1 MRRCPGAPPLTDQP
15 GAPTTTPRS
24 RSFLETERAFLG
36 LGSNVGNRS
45 AWLRRGLDG
54 LRAAGLQIGAV
65 SSFYLTEP
73 VGDPTL
79 PWFLNCAAEI
89 HQPPE
94 PRALLDAALKV
105 EQGCGR
111 RRSSGGVEPRTL
123 DVDVL
128 LYDLRVVDESGLQ
141 IPHPRLHARRFV
153 LRPLAD
159 LAADLQHPAFGV
171 SISDL
176 LLQLGATERAWLL
189 SPPPA

>member
-1 MRRCPGAPPLTDQP
+1 MRRCGGAHPLTVWI
-15 GAPTTTPRS
+15 TLT
-24 RSFLETERAFLG
+24 LEHVLVETARAFLG

-45 AWLRRGLDG
+45 AWLHRGLDG
-54 LRAAGLQIGAV
+54 LRGAGLQVGAV

-73 VGDPTL
+73 VGDQTL
-79 PWFLNCAAEI
+79 PWFLNCAAEV

-94 PRALLDAALKV
+94 PRALLNAALQV

-111 RRSSGGVEPRTL
+111 CRSSTAVEPRTL

-128 LYDLRVVDESGLQ
+128 LYDLRVVDEYGLQ

-159 LAADLQHPAFGV
+159 LAADFLHPTFGV
-171 SISDL
+171 PISDL
-176 LLQLGATERAWLL
+176 LLRLNAAERVWLL